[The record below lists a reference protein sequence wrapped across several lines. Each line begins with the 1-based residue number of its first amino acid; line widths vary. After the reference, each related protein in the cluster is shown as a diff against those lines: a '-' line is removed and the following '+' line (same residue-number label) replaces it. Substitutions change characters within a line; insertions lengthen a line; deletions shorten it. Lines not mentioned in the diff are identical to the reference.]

1 MILYRRHRR
10 TVNEETQTQNI
21 SKHTTS
27 TSISDLDG
35 DSGQGLLTAHNANGT
50 ATVVEVAALYNA
62 REGHKADKG
71 LQIDLFDDE
80 YDDVIVFEDHSF
92 DGSEDDMSICGI
104 SPYEANDKAVQV
116 TSPIKVLNGGP
127 KSKHRIRRHPRG
139 LDVTGSLSASNVL
152 LNRDDNPDCHSESD
166 ISSEYVAGLCITESD
181 LDDFSGS
188 DGDLDFARK
197 ESIASMSEL
206 AEVTMVPQNAL
217 VGMYDPTLEPDWD
230 QRSGISI

>member
-1 MILYRRHRR
+1 M
-10 TVNEETQTQNI
+10 NEETQTQGI

-27 TSISDLDG
+27 TSISDADG

-50 ATVVEVAALYNA
+50 GIVVEVASLYTKPA
-62 REGHKADKG
+62 HKADVG

-80 YDDVIVFEDHSF
+80 YDDVIVFEDLSF
-92 DGSEDDMSICGI
+92 NDSESEDNASVGGNAC
-104 SPYEANDKAVQV
+104 YEPNDKAVQV
-116 TSPIKVLNGGP
+116 TSPIKILDTGGG
-127 KSKHRIRRHPRG
+127 KSRHRPIRRRQRM
-139 LDVTGSLSASNVL
+139 LEVTSSASVTTDIPYSEN
-152 LNRDDNPDCHSESD
+152 DHECHSESD
-166 ISSEYVAGLCITESD
+166 MSSECVAGLCITESD

-188 DGDLDFARK
+188 EADMRK